1 MGRKKSSSNSNSK
14 RLEIVDDMTTVAASD
29 ANTLDASA
37 VATETRNDIPPNSAE
52 NQMLLDEPTHSNPE
66 PATSPTTEK
75 PLEAETQVM
84 ITHKDY
90 NGNLEQVPASKYSL
104 SLECKSCGEIRYY
117 KAQDKFQ
124 VEPVGLCKACLGL
137 KRRDKRNERLR
148 DKYLKQK
155 VEGAEGYDP
164 TTPLKWNGTKNNK

>member
-1 MGRKKSSSNSNSK
+1 MGRKKNSSNSNSK
-14 RLEIVDDMTTVAASD
+14 RLEIIDGMTTVAASD
-29 ANTLDASA
+29 TNTLDASTA
-37 VATETRNDIPPNSAE
+37 EVESHNNISANAE

-66 PATSPTTEK
+66 PAASPTTEK
-75 PLEAETQVM
+75 PLEAAEAQVM
-84 ITHKDY
+84 VTHKDY

-104 SLECKSCGEIRYY
+104 NLTCKSCGEIRYY

-164 TTPLKWNGTKNNK
+164 TTPLKWNGTKK